1 MDAEPYYKDL
11 TADIQR
17 AKKALKENTVSLNLN
32 ERLAEL
38 KEEES
43 RRALRIKER
52 TKHFEAIKQRDQKE
66 LKISR
71 LTLDDINAGKL
82 PLVDPKE
89 EVDDY
94 MRRAADEIADLE
106 KALRWPNGIDA
117 VEREGLQVLRDLI
130 KAIESE
136 DLAQVEAE

>member
-1 MDAEPYYKDL
+1 M

-38 KEEES
+38 KKEES
-43 RRALRIKER
+43 RRELRIKKR
-52 TKHFEAIKQRDQKE
+52 TKHFIAIKKRDQKE

-71 LTLDDINAGKL
+71 LTLDDIDAGKL

-89 EVDDY
+89 EADDY
-94 MRRAADEIADLE
+94 MRQAVDEIADLE

-136 DLAQVEAE
+136 GLAQVEAESE